1 MYYLTPVTD
10 MVPNN
15 LASLPDSG
23 EVIQKLLELKKN
35 PAQKERSYSNR
46 SVKYVRNDKGLIVFV
61 HRTTK
66 KLKVKVRIKRQ
77 KTFPQRV
84 KSNKT
89 YKRKL
94 YPKRKTKCSQ

>member
-1 MYYLTPVTD
+1 

-35 PAQKERSYSNR
+35 PAQKQKERSYNNR
-46 SVKYVRNDKGLIVFV
+46 SVKYIRNDKGNVVFV
-61 HRTTK
+61 HSTTK
-66 KLKVKVRIKRQ
+66 KLKVKVRIQRQ

-84 KSNKT
+84 ETTKT

-94 YPKRKTKCSQ
+94 YPQRKTKC

>member
-1 MYYLTPVTD
+1 

-35 PAQKERSYSNR
+35 PAQKQRSYNNR
-46 SVKYVRNDKGLIVFV
+46 SVKYIRNDKGNVVFV
-61 HRTTK
+61 HSTTK
-66 KLKVKVRIKRQ
+66 KLKVKVRIKREN
-77 KTFPQRV
+77 TFPHRV
-84 KSNKT
+84 KTTKT

-94 YPKRKTKCSQ
+94 YPKRKTKC

>member
-1 MYYLTPVTD
+1 

-35 PAQKERSYSNR
+35 PAQKERLYSNR
-46 SVKYVRNDKGLIVFV
+46 SVKYVRNDKGDVVFI

-66 KLKVKVRIKRQ
+66 KLKVKVKIKRQ
-77 KTFPQRV
+77 KTFPQKV
-84 KSNKT
+84 ESNKT

-94 YPKRKTKCSQ
+94 YPKRKAKCSQ